1 MNQQNILFRISQ
13 LLSRLTEQVEIL
25 NNNGEFSINV
35 HAENILIDILNT
47 IYDCNL
53 ENVNY
58 KENKIYPA
66 IDLRDYKNRIAIQ
79 VTSTANMGKVKHT
92 LSEYISNKL
101 YEKFDKLHIFIL
113 TKKQTKY
120 DQTTIDNLVNGIFS
134 FTTDSIIDKT
144 DLYKELNAQNNF
156 EKIKK
161 VCELLEQ
168 QFADSKNELDKWNIY
183 CKGLYEYDQYISNL
197 YKYLEIKGF
206 SPRVNNNIVK
216 LDIDNI
222 YIPLKFKFD
231 FSYNRDNGTTN
242 FKEPSYDIITAI
254 QKFNKM
260 VVLGDPG
267 SGKSTTL
274 KYLAYKICTDRHKQD
289 VLSSLI
295 PIYIKASEFAE
306 YLSKTHRSLSEFI
319 IDNHTKYG
327 LLFSESLENNSLIIL
342 FDGLDEVN
350 ITNSRHNVVDR
361 LNSFVAQY
369 PSIKIIVSSRLVGYS
384 ETRLNGSFFHFE
396 VDKFNREQIKKFITN
411 WYLSVS
417 LYSDGDTTKALTEAS
432 ILYNSI
438 YKNKSVYRLASNPLL
453 ITIITLI
460 NYQGNNLP
468 EKRVAL
474 YDIATSTFLDNWVK
488 LRPIPQNHSFERDS
502 LIEILAPISFYIH
515 ENYSSGLIP
524 EKELKHQLEIEYSN
538 AFELIS
544 KKEVKKDIS
553 NIVSFL
559 REDAGFLFEKG
570 LDKNGEALFGFVHL
584 TFQEYFAAIEFKT
597 RWEEGGF
604 KNNFSNYI
612 FNANWSEVVKL
623 TASLFKM
630 NDPSRQGRKKATQFI
645 NDIIDLEE
653 IIPEMNKRL
662 ITICEIL
669 KDDVE
674 IESKTFNK
682 IVEIIFND
690 ILAIEGTD
698 YFNQT
703 TFIGV
708 NCLTSLL
715 NSNYYQEPIMER
727 MIESIELDSSCT
739 LSKKLM
745 QALMSASDIS
755 LVQNKMIDL
764 LKSERLDIKILM
776 FEYSTVSPIAG
787 ITLTE
792 TFKTEIVKYINSFE
806 FEQTYSGYL
815 PTQYT
820 CSFEK
825 DMESIL
831 ESIEL
836 VNNSVMKGNLIDF
849 YVFSW
854 GLGDVNNIKVYY
866 QRIHEKYP
874 EINLNKIEKH
884 IKELDKYKSIGL
896 PKYPIISFNNISIYK
911 RERDE
916 SLYIFTFEDIFE
928 EVMFPFSEERLRR
941 FFGSNTS
948 IFLDFMSILN
958 SAISS
963 ETKEITVSNINDLY
977 SVIYFDEYLHW
988 SMHLNY
994 NSIIRY
1000 ALSKLFDGDQVDDR
1014 ILEWLRKKINRLFLP
1029 LKFNST
1035 FKQQDLEEKIISS
1048 QLKIFDKLLLLRFIN
1063 PDINNQELISIAI
1076 NEYNQEEAGIEKDNH
1091 RRLLSKLI

>member
-13 LLSRLTEQVEIL
+13 LLSRFTEQVEIL
-25 NNNGEFSINV
+25 NDNGEFSINV
-35 HAENILIDILNT
+35 HAENILINILNS

-79 VTSTANMGKVKHT
+79 VTSTANMEKVKHT
-92 LSEYISNKL
+92 LSEYISNNL
-101 YEKFDKLHIFIL
+101 YEKFDKLLIFIL
-113 TKKQTKY
+113 SKKQTKY
-120 DQTTIDNLVNGIFS
+120 NQTTIDNLVNGIFP

-144 DLYKELNAQNNF
+144 DIYNELNAQNNF

-168 QFADSKNELDKWNIY
+168 QFADNKNELDKWNIY
-183 CKGLYEYDQYISNL
+183 CKGLYEYDQYITNL

-206 SPRVNNNIVK
+206 SPKVNNNIVK
-216 LDIDNI
+216 LNIDNI

-231 FSYNRDNGTTN
+231 FSYNRKKETTD
-242 FKEPSYDIITAI
+242 FKESSYDIITAI
-254 QKFNKM
+254 RKFNKL

-274 KYLAYKICTDRHKQD
+274 KYLAYEICTNRHTHD

-327 LLFSESLENNSLIIL
+327 LLFSKSLESNDLIIL

-369 PSIKIIVSSRLVGYS
+369 PSIKIVVSSRLVGYN
-384 ETRLNGSFFHFE
+384 ETRLNSSFFHFE
-396 VDKFNREQIKKFITN
+396 VEKFNREQIKTFIIN
-411 WYLSVS
+411 WHVSVS
-417 LYSDGDTTKALTEAS
+417 LNSDGDTTKALTEAS
-432 ILYNSI
+432 SLFNSI
-438 YKNKSVYRLASNPLL
+438 CRNKSVYRLASNPLL

-460 NYQGNNLP
+460 NFQGNNLP

-553 NIVSFL
+553 NIISFL

-570 LDKNGEALFGFVHL
+570 LNKNGEALFGFVHL

-597 RWEEGGF
+597 RWEEGGL
-604 KNNFSNYI
+604 KNNLSNYI
-612 FNANWSEVVKL
+612 FNANWSEVIKL

-630 NDPSRQGRKKATQFI
+630 NDPSRQGRKRATQFI
-645 NDIIDLEE
+645 NDIFNLEE

-662 ITICEIL
+662 IIICEIL

-682 IVEIIFND
+682 IVDIIFYD
-690 ILAIEGTD
+690 ILSKEEVD
-698 YFNQT
+698 YLNQT

-715 NSNYYQEPIMER
+715 KSNYYQEYIIER
-727 MIESIELDSSCT
+727 MIESIELDSSCI

-745 QALMSASDIS
+745 EALMSASDIA

-764 LKSERLDIKILM
+764 LNSDRLDIKILM
-776 FEYSTVSPIAG
+776 FEYSTVAPIAD

-792 TFKTEIVKYINSFE
+792 TFKTEIVKYINSVE
-806 FEQTYSGYL
+806 FAQTYSGYL

-820 CSFEK
+820 CCFER
-825 DMESIL
+825 DMESII
-831 ESIEL
+831 ESIGL
-836 VNNSVMKGNLIDF
+836 VNNRVMKENLIDF

-854 GLGDVNNIKVYY
+854 GLGDVSNIKAYY
-866 QRIHEKYP
+866 QRIQEKYP
-874 EINLNKIEKH
+874 DINLNKIEKH

-896 PKYPIISFNNISIYK
+896 PEYPIISFNNLSIYK
-911 RERDE
+911 RDVDK
-916 SLYIFTFEDIFE
+916 SLYVFTFEDVFE
-928 EVMFPFSEERLRR
+928 EVMFPFSEEKLIR

-948 IFLDFMSILN
+948 IFLNFMSILN

-988 SMHLNY
+988 STHFNY
-994 NSIIRY
+994 NSIIHY
-1000 ALSKLFDGDQVDDR
+1000 ALSILFDVDQIDEQ
-1014 ILEWLRKKINRLFLP
+1014 ILEWLRKKINRLFIP
-1029 LKFNST
+1029 LKFHST
-1035 FKQQDLEEKIISS
+1035 FKLQELEEKIISS
-1048 QLKIFDKLLLLRFIN
+1048 PLKIFDKLLLLYCIN

-1076 NEYNQEEAGIEKDNH
+1076 NEYNHEEAGIEKDNH
-1091 RRLLSKLI
+1091 RHLLSRLI